1 MLKEI
6 LSVSGRPGLYKLVSR
21 GNNLLVIES
30 LSDKKRI
37 PAYTR
42 DKVISLGDVSIFT
55 EESEVSLGEVL
66 TKIKEKEE
74 GKAIAF
80 DYLKADADALRAYLA
95 EALPNF
101 DRDRVY
107 PTDIK
112 KLLKWYD
119 LLIDNEITDFSKK
132 EEEANSDEVKEEK
145 EITGDEKEAPQKTTS
160 QATKP
165 TQSKRKDAS
174 MMSIKPLRA
183 TAAKPMPKS
192 AAPKKSV
199 VGAKRG
205 S

>member
-6 LSVSGRPGLYKLVSR
+6 LAVSGKPGLYRLVSK

-55 EESEVSLGEVL
+55 DDGDVSISEVL

-74 GKAIAF
+74 GKKISI
-80 DYLKADADALRAYLA
+80 DLSKAETDELRAYLA
-95 EALPNF
+95 EVLPNF
-101 DRDRVY
+101 DRERVY

-119 LLIDNEITDFSKK
+119 LLIDEGITDFSKK
-132 EEEANSDEVKEEK
+132 DEEEASVDEVKEEN
-145 EITGDEKEAPQKTTS
+145 
-160 QATKP
+160 
-165 TQSKRKDAS
+165 KRKDLS
-174 MMSIKPLRA
+174 VTSSVKPLKA
-183 TAAKPMPKS
+183 TATKPMPKS